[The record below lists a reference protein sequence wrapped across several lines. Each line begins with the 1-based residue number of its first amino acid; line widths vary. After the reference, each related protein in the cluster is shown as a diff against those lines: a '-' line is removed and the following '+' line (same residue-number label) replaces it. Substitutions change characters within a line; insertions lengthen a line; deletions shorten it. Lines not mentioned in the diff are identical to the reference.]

1 MEANTVVEHESAD
14 AFLAKCATWLSKNEG
29 LNHGLLS
36 LADTLRSN
44 RHIHE
49 PPFYF
54 FHIANRDKLI
64 GCAILAEPDGLV
76 LSEMDSDT
84 SAALFSFM
92 HDKISIPSRIFGP
105 IEPAIR
111 LAEIFAEASNHAC
124 ELNSR
129 WRVHRL
135 DKLCVQEYRVSGQL
149 VLGTMD
155 DQGLVS
161 SWGRKYDEEKPAN
174 VNIEKFLL
182 RKLEDR
188 LLYFWTDGVGR
199 KLKVDRQFD
208 RAILPGWCQGDLA
221 TLSGTICKG
230 PRISAVYTPRLL
242 RGNGY
247 AFALAHKLSKQYLDS
262 GSSYITLNTQEG
274 DPVER
279 MYAKIGYRVI
289 GEKACIGFRPT
300 Q

>member
-54 FHIANRDKLI
+54 FHSANRDKLI

-84 SAALFSFM
+84 SAALFSFV

-135 DKLCVQEYRVSGQL
+135 DKLCVQKYRVSGQL

-188 LLYFWTDGVGR
+188 LLYFWTDGEP
-199 KLKVDRQFD
+199 K
-208 RAILPGWCQGDLA
+208 ALA

-289 GEKACIGFRPT
+289 GEKACIGFGRFNK
-300 Q
+300 

>member
-1 MEANTVVEHESAD
+1 LEANTVVEHESAD

-84 SAALFSFM
+84 SAALFSFV

-135 DKLCVQEYRVSGQL
+135 DKLCVQKYRVSGQL

-188 LLYFWTDGVGR
+188 LLYFWTDGEP
-199 KLKVDRQFD
+199 K
-208 RAILPGWCQGDLA
+208 ALA

-289 GEKACIGFRPT
+289 GEKACIVFRPT

>member
-1 MEANTVVEHESAD
+1 MEANTVVEHDSPD

-84 SAALFSFM
+84 SAALFSFV

-135 DKLCVQEYRVSGQL
+135 DKLCVQKYRVSGQL

-188 LLYFWTDGVGR
+188 LLYFWTDGEP
-199 KLKVDRQFD
+199 K
-208 RAILPGWCQGDLA
+208 ALA

-262 GSSYITLNTQEG
+262 GSSYITLNTEVG

>member
-1 MEANTVVEHESAD
+1 LEANTVVEHESAD

-84 SAALFSFM
+84 SAALFSFV

-188 LLYFWTDGVGR
+188 LLYFWTDGEP
-199 KLKVDRQFD
+199 K
-208 RAILPGWCQGDLA
+208 ALA

-289 GEKACIGFRPT
+289 GEKACIVFRPT

>member
-1 MEANTVVEHESAD
+1 LEANTVVEHESAD

-135 DKLCVQEYRVSGQL
+135 DKLCVQKYRVSGQL

-188 LLYFWTDGVGR
+188 LLYFWTDGEP
-199 KLKVDRQFD
+199 K
-208 RAILPGWCQGDLA
+208 ALA

>member
-84 SAALFSFM
+84 SAALFSFV

-135 DKLCVQEYRVSGQL
+135 DKLCVQKYRVSGQL

-188 LLYFWTDGVGR
+188 LLYFWTDGEP
-199 KLKVDRQFD
+199 K
-208 RAILPGWCQGDLA
+208 ALA

>member
-1 MEANTVVEHESAD
+1 MEVTNVVEHESAD

-36 LADTLRSN
+36 LADALRSN
-44 RHIHE
+44 RHIHQ

-54 FHIANRDKLI
+54 CHIANRNKLI
-64 GCAILAEPDGLV
+64 GCAIFAEPDGLV
-76 LSEMDSDT
+76 LSEMDSDA

-111 LAEIFAEASNHAC
+111 LAEIFAKASNLAC

-135 DKLCVQEYRVSGQL
+135 DNLCAQEYRVSGRL
-149 VLGTMD
+149 MLGTMD
-155 DQGLVS
+155 DQRLVS

-188 LLYFWTDGVGR
+188 LLYFWTDGEP
-199 KLKVDRQFD
+199 K
-208 RAILPGWCQGDLA
+208 ALA

-230 PRISAVYTPRLL
+230 PRISAVYTPRSL

-247 AFALAHKLSKQYLDS
+247 AFALAHKLSEQYLGS
-262 GSSYITLNTQEG
+262 GSSYITLNTQVG

-279 MYAKIGYRVI
+279 MYAKIGYRVV
-289 GEKACIGFRPT
+289 GEKACIGFRPI

>member
-1 MEANTVVEHESAD
+1 MEVTNVVEHESAD

-84 SAALFSFM
+84 SAALFSFV

-135 DKLCVQEYRVSGQL
+135 DKLCVQKYRVSGQL

-188 LLYFWTDGVGR
+188 LLYFWTDGEP
-199 KLKVDRQFD
+199 K
-208 RAILPGWCQGDLA
+208 ALA

-262 GSSYITLNTQEG
+262 GSSYITLNTEVG

>member
-135 DKLCVQEYRVSGQL
+135 DKLCVQKYRVSGQL

-188 LLYFWTDGVGR
+188 LLYFWTDGEP
-199 KLKVDRQFD
+199 K
-208 RAILPGWCQGDLA
+208 ALA

-289 GEKACIGFRPT
+289 GEKACIVFRPT

>member
-84 SAALFSFM
+84 SAALFSFV

-135 DKLCVQEYRVSGQL
+135 DKLCVQKYRVSGQL

-188 LLYFWTDGVGR
+188 LLYFWTDGEP
-199 KLKVDRQFD
+199 K
-208 RAILPGWCQGDLA
+208 ALA

-289 GEKACIGFRPT
+289 GEKACIVFRPT

>member
-84 SAALFSFM
+84 SAALFSFV

-135 DKLCVQEYRVSGQL
+135 DKLCVQKYRVSGQL

-188 LLYFWTDGVGR
+188 LLYFWTDGEP
-199 KLKVDRQFD
+199 K
-208 RAILPGWCQGDLA
+208 ALA

-262 GSSYITLNTQEG
+262 GSSYITLNTEVG

-279 MYAKIGYRVI
+279 MYAKIGYRVV
-289 GEKACIGFRPT
+289 GEKACIGFGRFNK
-300 Q
+300 

>member
-135 DKLCVQEYRVSGQL
+135 DKLCVQKYRVSGQL

-188 LLYFWTDGVGR
+188 LLYFWTDGEP
-199 KLKVDRQFD
+199 K
-208 RAILPGWCQGDLA
+208 ALA

>member
-1 MEANTVVEHESAD
+1 LEANTVVEHESAD

-135 DKLCVQEYRVSGQL
+135 DKLCVQKYRVSGQL

-188 LLYFWTDGVGR
+188 LLYFWTDGEP
-199 KLKVDRQFD
+199 K
-208 RAILPGWCQGDLA
+208 ALA

-289 GEKACIGFRPT
+289 GEKACIVFRPT

>member
-1 MEANTVVEHESAD
+1 LEANTVVEHESAD

-84 SAALFSFM
+84 SAALFSFV

-135 DKLCVQEYRVSGQL
+135 DKLCVQKYRVSGQL

-188 LLYFWTDGVGR
+188 LLYFWTDGEP
-199 KLKVDRQFD
+199 K
-208 RAILPGWCQGDLA
+208 ALA

>member
-84 SAALFSFM
+84 SAALFSFV

-135 DKLCVQEYRVSGQL
+135 DKLCVQKYRVSGQL

-188 LLYFWTDGVGR
+188 LLYFWTDGEP
-199 KLKVDRQFD
+199 K
-208 RAILPGWCQGDLA
+208 ALA

-279 MYAKIGYRVI
+279 MYAKIGYRVV
-289 GEKACIGFRPT
+289 GEKACIGFGRFNK
-300 Q
+300 